1 MQPPLPSNIT
11 GKWGDSMLEKVPPH
25 SDQAEEAVIGSCLIG
40 GLAIVNEAREIVTAG
55 DFRDDRRRKIWEA
68 IVDMADK
75 QMQIDFV
82 TVQEKLRN
90 DTESIGGVSYILHL
104 AGVVPTTAHIKNYA
118 EIVRKKSLARQK
130 IRQCYDI
137 AEKLYNDED
146 PVEIISQ
153 GMIQDSKLIADNR
166 KSDITHVRNKVF
178 EVYSSLED
186 RKENDGIVG
195 IPTGYSDLDRKIGG
209 LRKGNLHILAARPA
223 MGKTTLALNIAKH
236 VAMKEKIPTVFV
248 SLEMTNDQLVEKLI
262 TEDAGVDSQLLQ
274 NTTKLTEQD
283 WKNVAHACNRIT
295 ESSLYLDDSH
305 RIRASDLAIRLRR
318 FTALQPVGLVII
330 DYIQIM
336 APERSADR
344 NKEVSET
351 SGILQGLAKELNIP
365 ILALSQLS
373 RDVEKR
379 NNKIPV
385 LSDLRDSGTL
395 EQDAATVM
403 FLYRDDYY
411 NPPPEPED
419 PSLVN
424 LIIAKN
430 RFGPLGRV
438 DFQFFK
444 AKSRFAMTAKG
455 LANNYRLI

>member
-1 MQPPLPSNIT
+1 MQPPPLSSIT
-11 GKWGDSMLEKVPPH
+11 GKWGETLIDRIPPH
-25 SDQAEEAVIGSCLIG
+25 NNQAEESILGSCLIG
-40 GLAIVNEAREIVTAG
+40 GVGAVNEAREFVDAS
-55 DFRDDRRRKIWEA
+55 DFYDEKHRRIWEA
-68 IVDMADK
+68 IIEMADNRIS
-75 QMQIDFV
+75 IDFT
-82 TVQEKLRN
+82 TVMEKLGK
-90 DTESIGGVSYILHL
+90 EIEEVGGATYILHL
-104 AGVVPTTAHIKNYA
+104 AGVVPTAAHVKNYA
-118 EIVRKKSLARQK
+118 EIVRRKSLARQK
-130 IRQCYDI
+130 IRQCY
-137 AEKLYNDED
+137 EQLNKLYEDED
-146 PVEIISQ
+146 PVEVISQ
-153 GMIQDSKLIADNR
+153 GMIQDSKLIADR
-166 KSDITHVRNKVF
+166 GKSEIIHVKNMVS
-178 EVYSSLED
+178 EVYNSLED
-186 RKENDGIVG
+186 RRENDGIVG

-209 LRKGNLHILAARPA
+209 LRRGNLHILAARPA
-223 MGKTTLALNIAKH
+223 MGKTTIALNIAKY
-236 VAMKEKIPTVFV
+236 VATKEKVPTIFV

-262 TEDAGVDSQLLQ
+262 VEDAGINSQLLQ
-274 NTTKLTEQD
+274 NTTKLTTDD
-283 WKNVAHACNRIT
+283 WRRVSHACARIADST
-295 ESSLYLDDSH
+295 LYLDDSH
-305 RIRASDLAIRLRR
+305 RIRASDLAVRLRR
-318 FTALQPVGLVII
+318 FTALHQIGLVII

-373 RDVEKR
+373 REVEKR
-379 NNKIPV
+379 NNKVPV

-411 NPPPEPED
+411 NPPPTPVD

-444 AKSRFAMTAKG
+444 AKSKFALTAKG
-455 LANNYRLI
+455 G